1 LAALLSARFDL
12 CRHFRRGARSM
23 LFPILPV
30 VNALAPVVVGITTGW
45 LWARSGRRLDAAGL
59 TQLLTTLGTPCLIF
73 AGLARAR
80 LTPEAVATT
89 AVAAILALALI
100 ALLGAVALRLLGLSV
115 RTFFAS
121 VAFPNAG
128 NLGLPIAL
136 FALGDEGFAHA
147 IVFFAFSS
155 IGNFLVGQAVAA
167 GGLGIGALFR
177 MPLVWAACG
186 GILVS
191 LLGIPL
197 PRPLSG
203 SLELLGA
210 MTIPLMLLLLG
221 SSLAQLK
228 LASGGRAAIVAA
240 LRFGIGLGVGIV
252 VAWGVSLEGT
262 ARATLILQC
271 AMPISLY
278 SYLFAQRF
286 GNAPEEVAGAVLVST
301 LLAALTVPLVL
312 AVLMG

>member
-1 LAALLSARFDL
+1 
-12 CRHFRRGARSM
+12 M
-23 LFPILPV
+23 PLPV
-30 VNALAPVVVGITTGW
+30 LPVLDALAPVVVGIAAGW
-45 LWARSGRRLDAAGL
+45 LWARSGRGLDSAGL
-59 TQLLTTLGTPCLIF
+59 TQLLTTVGTPCLIF

-80 LTPEAVATT
+80 LAPEALATM
-89 AVAAILALALI
+89 ALAAVVALGLI
-100 ALLGAVALRLLGLSV
+100 ALLAVVALQFLRLPV

-121 VAFPNAG
+121 IAFPNAG

-136 FALGDEGFAHA
+136 LALGEEGFAYA

-167 GGLGIGALFR
+167 GGLGLGALLR

-191 LLGIPL
+191 LLGITL
-197 PRPLSG
+197 PRPISG

-221 SSLAQLK
+221 SSLAQLR
-228 LASGGRAAIVAA
+228 LASGGRATAVAA
-240 LRFGIGLGVGIV
+240 LRFCIGLSVGLA
-252 VAWGVSLEGT
+252 VAWGAGLEGT

-301 LLAALTVPLVL
+301 LLAAVTVPLVL
-312 AVLMG
+312 VVLTG